1 MREPCARGRSSVVTR
16 LVAACFLVVAVPA
29 LAAAGPII
37 QDYAN
42 EGRSILPWVGQS
54 FTAEDPLIAS
64 AGVYVVDFTIGSVA
78 SDTTIEY
85 QLFEGFGTSGTLLG
99 SRTFSG
105 LSDGFAGYALVSF
118 AGIPLTVGST
128 YTLMVSNDTTQ
139 WGVQSAFVD
148 DLHPDYYTGGQALLW
163 PTGEAGTPPRDLR
176 FEVLPEK
183 VPVPEP
189 ATMILLGSGLV
200 GAAVRRRFAR
210 R

>member
-1 MREPCARGRSSVVTR
+1 MREPCARGGSSVVTR
-16 LVAACFLVVAVPA
+16 LVAACFLVVALPA

-37 QDYAN
+37 QDHSN
-42 EGRSILPWVGQS
+42 EGRQIYPWVGQS

-85 QLFEGFGTSGTLLG
+85 SLFEGFGTGGTLLG

-105 LSDGFAGYALVSF
+105 LSEGFAGYALVSF

-128 YTLMVSNDTTQ
+128 YTLLVSNDTPQ
-139 WGVQSAFVD
+139 WGVQSAFAD
-148 DLHPDYYTGGQALLW
+148 DVVPDYYTGGQALLW
-163 PTGEAGTPPRDLR
+163 PTGEAGKPPRDLR
-176 FEVLPEK
+176 FEVLPGD
-183 VPVPEP
+183 VSVPEP
-189 ATMILLGSGLV
+189 ATMVLLGTGLV
-200 GAAVRRRFAR
+200 GAVIRRRLAR